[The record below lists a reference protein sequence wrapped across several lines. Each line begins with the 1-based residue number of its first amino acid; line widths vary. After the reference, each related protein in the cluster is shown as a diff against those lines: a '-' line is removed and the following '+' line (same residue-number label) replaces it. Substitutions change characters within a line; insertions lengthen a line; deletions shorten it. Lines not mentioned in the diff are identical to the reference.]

1 LAFGHIQLDIAGW
14 AIHANPGCNSNAAK
28 PGRVARRYTGHN
40 WIFTPET
47 MQARVSI
54 RDLGLAGVVIGTLLI
69 SLAHHTVP
77 SSEEHW
83 HNVFQ
88 HLYYVPIVLAAL
100 LFGWRGGLAGAL
112 LAGISHLPDILQT
125 LHVSPDSAL
134 EQTVEI
140 PVLCAVGFLTGIFSD
155 RDRKQR
161 KKIENTTRRL
171 TEVYQELQR
180 NFEQMKRAERLFA
193 VGQLAAGLAHELR
206 NPLGSVAGAAGILQR
221 NANLDPKYQ
230 ECLEI
235 IDKESQR
242 LNRLLTEFLDFA
254 RPHPPKFQSVD
265 VDGLLDSVIQLA
277 AHGVGSPAV
286 TLRKQTA
293 QPLPCIDGD
302 PEMLKQLLLNLVI
315 NAVQAMPDGGDVV
328 VAATLRDGKML
339 ISVQDQGRGIAPGL
353 RDKIFD
359 PFFTTKDAGTGLGLP
374 VAHQIVDQHGGVL
387 TAEPRASGGM
397 TFSALLPLRQEV
409 SQ

>member
-1 LAFGHIQLDIAGW
+1 M
-14 AIHANPGCNSNAAK
+14 
-28 PGRVARRYTGHN
+28 
-40 WIFTPET
+40 PET
-47 MQARVSI
+47 IQARVSI
-54 RDLGLAGVVIGTLLI
+54 RRLGLAGVVIGTLFI
-69 SLAHHTVP
+69 SIAHHTIP
-77 SSEEHW
+77 ASEVHW

-88 HLYYVPIVLAAL
+88 HLYYVPTVLAAL
-100 LFGWRGGLAGAL
+100 LFGWRGGLAAAL
-112 LAGISHLPDILQT
+112 LGGISHLPDILQT
-125 LHVSPDSAL
+125 LQLSPDSAL

-140 PVLCAVGFLTGIFSD
+140 PVLCAVGLLTGIFSD

-161 KKIENTTRRL
+161 KEIESTTRRL

-206 NPLGSVAGAAGILQR
+206 NPLGSVTGAAGILQR
-221 NANLDPKYQ
+221 NANLEPKYQ
-230 ECLEI
+230 ECLVI
-235 IDKESQR
+235 IDRESQR

-254 RPHPPKFQSVD
+254 RPRPPKFQSVD
-265 VDGLLDSVIQLA
+265 LDGLLDSVIQLA
-277 AHGVGSPAV
+277 AHGVGRPAV

-302 PEMLKQLLLNLVI
+302 PEMLKQLLLNLII
-315 NAVQAMPDGGDVV
+315 NAVQAMPGGGDVV
-328 VAATLRDGKML
+328 VTATSRDGKIL
-339 ISVQDQGRGIAPGL
+339 ISVHDQGQGVAPDV

-359 PFFTTKDAGTGLGLP
+359 PFFTTKDGGTGLGLS

-387 TAEPRASGGM
+387 TAESRARGGM
-397 TFSALLPLRQEV
+397 TFSVLLPLRQEV